1 MGMSFDRYELISDVM
16 RMITGMQELG
26 VDPLDTVEFV
36 VGLEEQFGTGV
47 VQQAISLLER
57 KKKRGR
63 SRPMGGEPD
72 PLWDRELDG

>member
-16 RMITGMQELG
+16 RIITDMQELG
-26 VDPLDTVEFV
+26 VDPLDTIEFV

-47 VQQAISLLER
+47 VQQAISLMGR
-57 KKKRGR
+57 KKQRGR
-63 SRPMGGEPD
+63 TRPMGGEPD